1 MDTNNKSDAKWYCSR
16 DPEADIFYEFLFKYC
31 NKYNV
36 RWASAT
42 EKERAFI
49 EEITRVSY
57 ERDKA
62 LREGTPLS
70 EVRPAFDDKN
80 DMAS

>member
-1 MDTNNKSDAKWYCSR
+1 MGANNNSDAKWYCTR
-16 DPEADIFYEFLFKYC
+16 DPEADKFYEFLFKYC

-42 EKERAFI
+42 EKEKAFI

-70 EVRPAFDDKN
+70 EVRPAFEDKT
-80 DMAS
+80 DLAS